1 MKFVRFCE
9 SDLLKEGASG
19 SKRDTIYTH
28 TTPIR
33 APLFVNFYV
42 KGGGR

>member
-1 MKFVRFCE
+1 MKFVRFL
-9 SDLLKEGASG
+9 DLLKEGASG